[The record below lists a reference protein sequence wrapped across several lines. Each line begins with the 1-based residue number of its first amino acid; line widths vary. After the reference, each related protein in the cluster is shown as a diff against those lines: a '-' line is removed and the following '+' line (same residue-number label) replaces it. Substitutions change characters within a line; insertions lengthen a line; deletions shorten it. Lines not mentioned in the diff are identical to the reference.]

1 MAACG
6 TQIAGR
12 DAGQRSAAVAVGHRV
27 AISPQWAAIHL
38 VDANE
43 NAAKL
48 A

>member
-27 AISPQWAAIHL
+27 AISPQWVAIHL